1 MNEGNPAR
9 IVATK
14 IAAFGLG
21 EPWHDEVTPQLW
33 WVLLPFLEVERLTG
47 LAAET
52 DGAGWLAI
60 DEPQRAELREAR
72 VTATTRVLGLERFL
86 LRFADAAR
94 DEGVDLVVLKGPSF
108 AHRFYPDPSWR
119 PFNDLDVLVRTKD
132 WRRACAI
139 VERFG
144 FTRELPEPRPGFDE
158 RFGKAAA
165 FFDEAGMC
173 IDLHQRLVL
182 GAFGVWQH
190 SEELFERVV
199 PFRVAGVT
207 LNGLDD
213 TATLLHAC
221 MHASLGW
228 YPPLLLPLRDVAQI
242 AASGSIDWE
251 RFAADAGRWRLGAV
265 VRHSFASVDRI
276 LGIGLSA
283 PALEAA
289 SRLRTTGRERRA
301 LATYVSGKRSR
312 GGTLRS
318 TFWAVPG
325 LREKIALART
335 LALPDRTFWAARAD
349 EGDRPS
355 YVRRLVTPLRWLLRR
370 PV

>member
-21 EPWHDEVTPQLW
+21 EPWHDEITSQVW

-47 LAAET
+47 LAAEA
-52 DGAGWLAI
+52 DAAGRLGI
-60 DEPQRAELREAR
+60 DDAQRAELREAR
-72 VTATTRVLGLERFL
+72 VTATTRALGLERFL

-94 DEGVDLVVLKGPSF
+94 DEGVGLVVLKGPSF

-139 VERFG
+139 LERFG

-165 FFDEAGMC
+165 FFDVGGMC

-190 SEELFERVV
+190 PDELFDRTV
-199 PFRVAGVT
+199 PFRVAGTT
-207 LNGLDD
+207 LTGLDD
-213 TATLLHAC
+213 TATLVHAC
-221 MHASLGW
+221 MHAALGW
-228 YPPLLLPLRDVAQI
+228 FPPLLLPLRDVAQI
-242 AASGSIDWE
+242 ASSGTIDWE
-251 RFAADAGRWRLGAV
+251 RFATDSDRWRLGTV
-265 VRHSFASVDRI
+265 VRHSFASVERI
-276 LGIGLSA
+276 LGVGLPA

-289 SRLRTTGRERRA
+289 TRLRTTARERRA
-301 LATYVSGKRSR
+301 LETYVSGKRSR
-312 GGTLRS
+312 GGTVRS

-325 LREKIALART
+325 LRQKIALART
-335 LALPDRTFWAARAD
+335 LALPDRGFLAARAA
-349 EGDRPS
+349 EGNRPS
-355 YVRRLVTPLRWLLRR
+355 YVRRLSTPLRWLLRR